1 MEEILKLLSEL
12 NVEVVEILPETD
24 ITESGII
31 LGGKYDGIHLSVGN
45 GYYSIVTVGNF
56 RVFFCNENSNLSEE
70 LEKAL
75 NYKCDKMTHLN

>member
-12 NVEVVEILPETD
+12 SVEVVEILPETD
-24 ITESGII
+24 ITEAGII

-45 GYYSIVTVGNF
+45 GYYTIFTND
-56 RVFFCNENSNLSEE
+56 ENSNLSEE